1 MSVVSQFTEVTSIA
15 YDNIHDLL
23 EKQKAGSINKND
35 QFNFFGIVT
44 FMKSNSAKMTMVTL
58 VDSSCGEEGRLKCN
72 VFNGQSD
79 LNRVDACWE
88 IGDIIRCHRFT
99 VSFQNMHKK

>member
-15 YDNIHDLL
+15 YDNIHALL
-23 EKQKAGSINKND
+23 EKQRAGSINKND
-35 QFNFFGIVT
+35 HFNFFGIVT
-44 FMKSNSAKMTMVTL
+44 FIKSNSPKMTMISL
-58 VDSSCGEEGRLKCN
+58 VDSSCGEDERLKCN

-79 LNRVDACWE
+79 LNRPDSCWE

-99 VSFQNMHKK
+99 VSLQSLH